1 MEDRCISCGAVVPEG
16 TMICPTCEYEAK
28 RIQEESAE
36 HMSETESKAHK
47 RLVELIKAA
56 GRHLISN
63 ADNIAGTDDLI
74 SNLSINVDEHPIQPA
89 KAAIRRVFRHISVT
103 REHVSR
109 EFMHVYENKEL
120 F

>member
-1 MEDRCISCGAVVPEG
+1 MEDRCVSCGAVVPEG
-16 TMICPTCEYEAK
+16 TMVCPTCEYEAK
-28 RIQEESAE
+28 HIQEESAK

-74 SNLSINVDEHPIQPA
+74 SNLSINVDFILDRSNPEFPT
-89 KAAIRRVFRHISVT
+89 ISVT

-109 EFMHVYENKEL
+109 EFMYVYENKEL